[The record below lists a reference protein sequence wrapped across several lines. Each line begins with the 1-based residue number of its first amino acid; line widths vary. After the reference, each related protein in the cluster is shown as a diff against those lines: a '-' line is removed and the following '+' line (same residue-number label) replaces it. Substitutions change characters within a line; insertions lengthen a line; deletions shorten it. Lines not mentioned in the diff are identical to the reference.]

1 MRLQMDHNKSLT
13 PLLSHCLL
21 SHCLLSHCLLSHCL
35 LSRCL
40 LPHCL
45 LPHFLLLDIPLSY
58 LLSALPYL
66 LSALPYLLSA
76 LPYLLSALSY
86 LLSSLL
92 RTPSP
97 LSSAAAHLMK
107 AAYGDDTV
115 TSITHH
121 MTHRSMLKDLH
132 ASGQEKVPE
141 GDSMGGSAL
150 NKVTARVLL
159 DTPTSGTPVDRTGTP
174 VDSFGTPD
182 GTGGGNLADGGG
194 SLFDSNPSPARSI
207 LNLGSELQFATT
219 VAVGKARLSFGSQ
232 RCVSVPKKARG
243 KGAQVWWNGRGG
255 SGGAGSSSA
264 AAGFACSQVKFFGK
278 DGCQGAAL
286 DRMVNP
292 GAAAAKFPS
301 TKKNL
306 RKRAS
311 VASVLSAP
319 TLLAI
324 PVTRLKSHLLCF
336 LLPRHALQVANAW
349 WMRQASATA
358 SGPGGK
364 CVVDETGERYCQWG
378 DSPLAPL
385 SNSPL
390 APLPHSPLAPLSPL
404 PHSPHCLLHHSRF
417 VKFGQPAT
425 VTAYSATFIVNRTAP
440 LLAPLPPLHPMLPFL
455 CRSFSGQP
463 ATVTAYSATFIVNRN
478 ADDNS
483 SRPYTFRLN
492 LNGCTQYPDAVAGR
506 FTAAYIVDNIDDA
519 PRCPSFNLYST
530 DNCEDD
536 RDYQDKSESS
546 DPFAAGYALDMLPMP
561 YRSAWCTE

>member
-1 MRLQMDHNKSLT
+1 RCAPLLPVSCCSPLPSSAVS

-35 LSRCL
+35 L
-40 LPHCL
+40 
-45 LPHFLLLDIPLSY
+45 PHFLLLDIPLS
-58 LLSALPYL
+58 YL

-115 TSITHH
+115 TSITHR
-121 MTHRSMLKDLH
+121 MAHRSMLKDSH

-141 GDSMGGSAL
+141 GDSMGESAL
-150 NKVTARVLL
+150 SKVTARVLL
-159 DTPTSGTPVDRTGTP
+159 DTPTSGTPVDSTGTP

-182 GTGGGNLADGGG
+182 STGGGNLADGGG

-232 RCVSVPKKARG
+232 RCVNVPKKARG
-243 KGAQVWWNGRGG
+243 KGAQVWWNGCEG

-286 DRMVNP
+286 DKMVNP

-301 TKKNL
+301 NKKTL
-306 RKRAS
+306 RKWAS
-311 VASVLSAP
+311 VTSVLCTDAP
-319 TLLAI
+319 CDALGCE
-324 PVTRLKSHLLCF
+324 PV
-336 LLPRHALQVANAW
+336 
-349 WMRQASATA
+349 
-358 SGPGGK
+358 GK
-364 CVVDETGERYCQWG
+364 CVVDESGERYCQW
-378 DSPLAPL
+378 DSPCGACPSGATCKTVPATNNDSPCGACPTGATCKTVPATNNVPL
-385 SNSPL
+385 
-390 APLPHSPLAPLSPL
+390 LPHSLTPLSP
-404 PHSPHCLLHHSRF
+404 HSL
-417 VKFGQPAT
+417 T
-425 VTAYSATFIVNRTAP
+425 P
-440 LLAPLPPLHPMLPFL
+440 LLP
-455 CRSFSGQP
+455 RSLLSPTRPTVCFTILALLSQP

-546 DPFAAGYALDMLPMP
+546 DPFAAGYAL
-561 YRSAWCTE
+561 

>member
-1 MRLQMDHNKSLT
+1 MRTMRAS
-13 PLLSHCLL
+13 PAG
-21 SHCLLSHCLLSHCL
+21 
-35 LSRCL
+35 
-40 LPHCL
+40 
-45 LPHFLLLDIPLSY
+45 LLLL
-58 LLSALPYL
+58 AL
-66 LSALPYLLSA
+66 ALIC
-76 LPYLLSALSY
+76 
-86 LLSSLL
+86 
-92 RTPSP
+92 
-97 LSSAAAHLMK
+97 AAHLMK

-115 TSITHH
+115 TSITHR

-301 TKKNL
+301 NKKNL
-306 RKRAS
+306 RKWAS
-311 VASVLSAP
+311 VTSVLCIDAP
-319 TLLAI
+319 CDVLG
-324 PVTRLKSHLLCF
+324 CE
-336 LLPRHALQVANAW
+336 
-349 WMRQASATA
+349 
-358 SGPGGK
+358 PGGK

-378 DSPLAPL
+378 EFSGATKVASLASVLCVGAPCDALGCEPGGKCVVDETGERYCQWDSPCDATPLVPYSPLTTHPVAPAPL
-385 SNSPL
+385 EPPARQYLQLITTHPVAPALLEPPARPCLQPTTVWVGLLSLPTRPL
-390 APLPHSPLAPLSPL
+390 TLLSSPHSPYCSCPDGYGMTPTECVEVPLSP
-404 PHSPHCLLHHSRF
+404 HSLIPLSPRSLTPLSPRSLLSPTR
-417 VKFGQPAT
+417 PT
-425 VTAYSATFIVNRTAP
+425 VCFTILA
-440 LLAPLPPLHPMLPFL
+440 LL
-455 CRSFSGQP
+455 SQP

-546 DPFAAGYALDMLPMP
+546 DPFAAGYALIDPL
-561 YRSAWCTE
+561 